1 MNASQKNEQIL
12 AETGCRASA
21 TAPAHNSLVIENL
34 NEFAAAGV
42 VGACGI
48 CIADFVVRE
57 SRPAAA

>member
-1 MNASQKNEQIL
+1 MNASQESKQIL
-12 AETGCRASA
+12 AETGCR
-21 TAPAHNSLVIENL
+21 APAHNSLVIENL